1 MRIKTFEFKNSS
13 LQNIKHMDTT
23 TIKYGTNWPV
33 VYILNNE
40 NKAYVGETLS
50 AYKRTKQHLDNPSRK
65 DFKDI
70 NIILDEEFNKSAI
83 LDIESFLI
91 KYMSADRKLDNLND
105 GLYDYDYFEK
115 AKYVAKFE
123 PLWNILK
130 SRGLVKGRLIDIEC
144 SDFFAYSPYKVL
156 TLDQMMA
163 VEEIIAGLKEAIKNK
178 EEITFIVNGSA
189 GTGKTVL
196 ATYLMKLLKT
206 PSEVRFGEEE
216 LDIDIDLDYFK
227 EIDRLKTAMVVP
239 QQSLRKTIKNVFSK
253 VSNLKSSDVIK
264 PYDVPK
270 EEYDLLIVDEAH
282 RLQRPIDL
290 GQKYNAYY
298 QHIKKMGLDNNSTE
312 LDWIMK
318 QSKYQILFFDEDQS
332 VRPTDI
338 RAKSFYE
345 ALKGRN
351 VKIIPLHTQM
361 RVNANEDYIGYIKKI
376 FNSCCESKE
385 SFTNYDF
392 RLYASFKQMRK
403 DIKKKNEDSE
413 DGNGFARIVAGYAW
427 NWLSKKD
434 ETGKVYDIEIE
445 NEKMRWNH
453 TYIDWINSPNSI
465 EEVGCIHTVQGYDL
479 NYCGVIIG
487 PEIDYDFNKKKIVI
501 DKSKYR
507 DITGKKNIKNDNELL
522 QYIINIYTVLLTRGI
537 KGTYVYVCNKNMK
550 KYLKQFIST

>member
-1 MRIKTFEFKNSS
+1 MRIKKFPFKSSS
-13 LQNIKHMDTT
+13 LSDIKHMDTAA
-23 TIKYGTNWPV
+23 IKYGTNWPV

-40 NKAYVGETLS
+40 SKAYVGETLS
-50 AYKRTKQHLDNPSRK
+50 AYKRTKQHLDNPQRK
-65 DFKDI
+65 GFEDI
-70 NIILDEEFNKSAI
+70 SIILDEEFNKSAI
-83 LDIESFLI
+83 LDIEAFLI

-105 GLYDYDYFEK
+105 GLYNYDYYEK

-163 VEEIIAGLKEAIKNK
+163 VEEIISGLKEAIKNN
-178 EEITFIVNGSA
+178 ESLTFIVNGSA

-216 LDIDIDLDYFK
+216 ADIEIDLEYFK
-227 EIDRLKTAMVVP
+227 EIDGLKTAMVVP
-239 QQSLRKTIKNVFSK
+239 QQSLRKTISKVFSK

-270 EEYDLLIVDEAH
+270 QKYDLLIVDEAH

-290 GQKYNAYY
+290 GQKYNAYH
-298 QHIKKMGLDNNSTE
+298 QHIKKMGLDDNSTE

-338 RAKSFYE
+338 RSSSFYD
-345 ALKGRN
+345 ALKDRK
-351 VKIIPLHTQM
+351 VKVIPLHTQM
-361 RVNANEDYIGYIKKI
+361 RVNADEDYVGYVKRI
-376 FNSCCESKE
+376 FNNQNECKEEFSNYEFKLYDSFSK
-385 SFTNYDF
+385 
-392 RLYASFKQMRK
+392 MRK
-403 DIKKKNEDSE
+403 DIIKRNKEDE
-413 DGNGFARIVAGYAW
+413 GNGYARIVAGYAW
-427 NWLSKKD
+427 NWISKND
-434 ETGKVYDIEIE
+434 ETGNVYDIEIE

-465 EEVGCIHTVQGYDL
+465 NEVGCIHTVQGYDL

-487 PEIDYDFNKKKIVI
+487 PEIDYDFEKNRIVI
-501 DKSKYR
+501 DKSKYK
-507 DITGKKNIKNDNELL
+507 DVTGKKHLDNDEELL

-537 KGTYVYVCNKNMK
+537 KGTYVYVCNENMK
-550 KYLKQFIST
+550 KYLKKYINN

>member
-1 MRIKTFEFKNSS
+1 MRIKKFPFKSSS
-13 LQNIKHMDTT
+13 LSDIKHMDTAA
-23 TIKYGTNWPV
+23 IKYGTNWPV

-40 NKAYVGETLS
+40 SKAYVGETLS
-50 AYKRTKQHLDNPSRK
+50 AYKRTKQHLDNPQRK
-65 DFKDI
+65 GFEDI
-70 NIILDEEFNKSAI
+70 SIILDEEFNKSAI
-83 LDIESFLI
+83 LDIEAFLI

-105 GLYDYDYFEK
+105 GLYNYDYYEK

-163 VEEIIAGLKEAIKNK
+163 VEEIIAGLKEAIKNN
-178 EEITFIVNGSA
+178 ESITFIVNGSA

-216 LDIDIDLDYFK
+216 ADIEIDFDYFK
-227 EIDRLKTAMVVP
+227 TIDGLKTAMVVP
-239 QQSLRKTIKNVFSK
+239 QQSLRKTISKVFSK

-270 EEYDLLIVDEAH
+270 QKYDLLIVDEAH

-290 GQKYNAYY
+290 GQKYNAYH
-298 QHIKKMGLDNNSTE
+298 QHIKKMGLDDNSTE

-338 RAKSFYE
+338 RSSSFYDV
-345 ALKGRN
+345 LKDRK
-351 VKIIPLHTQM
+351 VKVIPLRTQM
-361 RVNANEDYIGYIKKI
+361 RVNADEDYVGYIKRI
-376 FNSCCESKE
+376 FYNQNVSKE
-385 SFTNYDF
+385 EFSNYEFKLYDSF
-392 RLYASFKQMRK
+392 SKMRK
-403 DIKKKNEDSE
+403 DIIKRNNENE
-413 DGNGFARIVAGYAW
+413 GNGYARIVAGYAW
-427 NWLSKKD
+427 NWISKND
-434 ETGKVYDIEIE
+434 ETEKLYDIQIE

-465 EEVGCIHTVQGYDL
+465 NEVGCIHTVQGYDL

-487 PEIDYDFNKKKIVI
+487 PEIDYDFENNRIVI
-501 DKSKYR
+501 DKSKYK
-507 DITGKKNIKNDNELL
+507 DVAGKKHLDNDKELL

-537 KGTYVYVCNKNMK
+537 KGTYVYVCNENMK
-550 KYLKQFIST
+550 KYLKKYINN